1 MSELTDRMRT
11 CAAYIIANRDAAGVP
26 TADVLRATADAAD
39 LLIDASNLLAEKIP
53 VPDLGAPVQIL
64 DPPQPVSIVAPDDPS
79 WIAPGGQL
87 PTIKHG
93 TRSPRACPQC
103 DSRANKRVY
112 RDGSK
117 LMLACPVC
125 GNAWQYRSAA

>member
-1 MSELTDRMRT
+1 MTNDIATLTDRMRT
-11 CAAYIIANRDAAGVP
+11 CAATILAENAQHEHKM
-26 TADVLRATADAAD
+26 RAIRDAAD

-117 LMLACPVC
+117 LMLA
-125 GNAWQYRSAA
+125 

>member
-1 MSELTDRMRT
+1 MTDDTRTLTDKMRT
-11 CAAYIIANRDAAGVP
+11 CAAYIIAHYGDDAEHALRDAAQ
-26 TADVLRATADAAD
+26 

-87 PTIKHG
+87 PTVKHSG

-103 DSRANKRVY
+103 DSRTNKRVY
-112 RDGSK
+112 REGNR